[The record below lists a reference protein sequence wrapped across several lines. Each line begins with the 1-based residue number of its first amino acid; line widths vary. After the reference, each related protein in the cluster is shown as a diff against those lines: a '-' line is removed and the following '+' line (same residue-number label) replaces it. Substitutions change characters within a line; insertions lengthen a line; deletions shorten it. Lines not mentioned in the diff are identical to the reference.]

1 MNLSINQEEAITKF
15 SKLKVGALFMEAGT
29 GKTRTAYNIIKPR
42 NCDYIL
48 WITPFSTKEN
58 LKAEINKCGGLDN
71 LEIVGIESIQS
82 SDRIYIELYEKM
94 IHTKNACVIVDEA
107 FKIKNSNAK
116 RSKRVNEL
124 GKLAQY
130 RLILN
135 GTPLAKNYLDIH
147 NQIDFLSPKILNMGL
162 TEYKNTF
169 VEYVKIRYKKGKRK
183 VEKEYIKDYHNLDYL
198 YSLIEPYVYDCKL
211 DLNKN
216 KKYIDVPIFPTDE
229 TREEYFEL
237 INDFEDKI
245 FDEDSY
251 IKMTQ
256 YLQHKY
262 SLDDNKLITLKDYI
276 NDKTIVFVK
285 FIETKEKIQEL
296 YPDVLVLTY
305 SSGALGLNL
314 QEYNKIIFFDK
325 TFDYLQREQAEHRIY
340 RLGQENDCTFINFTL
355 DIPLENII
363 DKNIEKKIKLS
374 DYFKN
379 LLKEGKEWTE
389 EMKNSKQ

>member
-1 MNLSINQEEAITKF
+1 MNLNINQQEAIEKF

-58 LKAEINKCGGLDN
+58 LKTEIKKCGGLDN

-82 SDRIYIELYEKM
+82 SDRIFIELYEKM
-94 IHTKNACVIVDEA
+94 LTKKNACIIVDEA

-116 RSKRVNEL
+116 RSKRTIEL
-124 GKLAQY
+124 GKLAKY

-147 NQIDFLSPKILNMGL
+147 NQINFLSPKILNMGL

-169 VEYVKIRYKKGKRK
+169 VEYIKIKYKKGNRRI
-183 VEKEYIKDYHNLDYL
+183 EKEFIKDYHNLDYL

-211 DLNKN
+211 QLNKN
-216 KKYIDVPIFPTDE
+216 TKHINVQIVPTNE
-229 TREEYFEL
+229 TEREYYEL
-237 INDFEDKI
+237 LKEFEDRI

-256 YLQHKY
+256 FLQHKY
-262 SLDDNKLITLKDYI
+262 SLDENKLIILKEYI
-276 NDKTIVFVK
+276 DDKTIVFVK
-285 FIETKEKIQEL
+285 FVETKEKIKEL
-296 YPDVLVLTY
+296 YPDCLVLTY

-314 QEYNKIIFFDK
+314 QQYNKIIFFDK

-340 RLGQENDCTFINFTL
+340 RLGQESDCTYINFTL
-355 DIPLENII
+355 TIPLENII
-363 DKNIEKKIKLS
+363 DDNIEKKIKLS
-374 DYFKN
+374 EYFKQ
-379 LLKEGKEWTE
+379 LLKEGKEWKE
-389 EMKNSKQ
+389 EMKNFKQ